1 MSNFETV
8 IYEKG
13 DDGIAYVTL
22 NRPGVLNALNV
33 QMRDD
38 LYQVCNAIKEDPD
51 VSVVIFQGAGDRA
64 FCAGADITEFGSAPS
79 PTIARRVRWERD
91 LWGEL
96 VRLYKPLIAAI
107 QGFCLGSGLE
117 LSMICDIRVASQDA
131 RFGLPEVGLGIIP
144 AAGGSQTMPRVVAKG
159 YALELTLTG
168 DIIDAQE
175 ALRIGLVNHIVS
187 RDDLLSVAQEIARK
201 ILEKDQRVVRLAKE
215 AIVRGLDLP
224 LADGIRLEAQLAA
237 ITRGWKRRG

>member
-1 MSNFETV
+1 MSDFETM

-22 NRPGVLNALNV
+22 NRPQAINALNV

-38 LYQVCNAIKEDPD
+38 LYQVVSAIREDPD
-51 VSVVIFQGAGDRA
+51 VLVVIFKGAGERA
-64 FCAGADITEFGSAPS
+64 FCAGADLTEFGSAPS

-91 LWGEL
+91 LWGDM
-96 VRLYKPLIAAI
+96 VRLYKPMIAAI
-107 QGFCLGSGLE
+107 HGFCLGSGLE
-117 LSMICDIRVASQDA
+117 LSMICDIRVASDDA

-144 AAGGSQTMPRVVAKG
+144 AAGGSQTLPRVVAKG
-159 YALELTLTG
+159 HALELAITG

-187 RDDLLSVAQEIARK
+187 REELMPTAREIARK

-237 ITRGWKRRG
+237 LTRGWKKKG

>member
-107 QGFCLGSGLE
+107 QGFCLGSGL
-117 LSMICDIRVASQDA
+117 
-131 RFGLPEVGLGIIP
+131 
-144 AAGGSQTMPRVVAKG
+144 
-159 YALELTLTG
+159 
-168 DIIDAQE
+168 
-175 ALRIGLVNHIVS
+175 
-187 RDDLLSVAQEIARK
+187 
-201 ILEKDQRVVRLAKE
+201 
-215 AIVRGLDLP
+215 
-224 LADGIRLEAQLAA
+224 
-237 ITRGWKRRG
+237 